1 MDGVA
6 RGAAQVERSANQV
19 ACLQFLSRSDDAQ
32 TVGAL
37 SAGTGLSRPTVHAV
51 LDDLLEAGLV
61 TAVSPAVAGLGR
73 PARTFR
79 FAREAGLVAGVDLGP
94 RGARAVICDLSGQR
108 LGYTELMGEQ
118 LPDVELIERAVRTV
132 VAEASVEIERLRAI
146 GVALPGVVEAD
157 GQLRASLA
165 LPGLVD
171 LPIAATVTQ
180 ALGCFVAVDNDIK
193 LAALAEQR
201 GGAGRGYDDV
211 VYLQIGT
218 RLSVSIVLNGV
229 IRQGRHRM
237 AGELG
242 AQRGMRWTRNAQR
255 GQLVWTSRPTG
266 EAVLKAAA
274 AGDADAR
281 AEIEDF
287 CAQIAE
293 RVATVLL
300 VVDPEVLVVRGGP
313 AEDSEV
319 LIRALEAAVD
329 KELLFPERPPFVA
342 SALGREAVVLGAV
355 GNAFDQFSS
364 DIYGVH
370 GYPSPWM
377 RITDDGERTSSETG
391 S

>member
-1 MDGVA
+1 
-6 RGAAQVERSANQV
+6 
-19 ACLQFLSRSDDAQ
+19 
-32 TVGAL
+32 
-37 SAGTGLSRPTVHAV
+37 
-51 LDDLLEAGLV
+51 
-61 TAVSPAVAGLGR
+61 
-73 PARTFR
+73 
-79 FAREAGLVAGVDLGP
+79 
-94 RGARAVICDLSGQR
+94 
-108 LGYTELMGEQ
+108 MGDQ
-118 LPDVELIERAVRTV
+118 HPDVELIERAVHAV
-132 VAEASVEIERLRAI
+132 VAEASVELERLRAV
-146 GVALPGVVEAD
+146 GVALPGVIEAD

-165 LPGLVD
+165 LPGLVG
-171 LPIAATVTQ
+171 LPIAATVAQ
-180 ALGCFVAVDNDIK
+180 ALGCSVAVDNDIK

-201 GGAGRGYDDV
+201 AGAGRGYDDV

-229 IRQGRHRM
+229 IRQGRHRL

-274 AGDADAR
+274 AGDPDAR

-313 AEDSEV
+313 AEDSDV
-319 LIRALEAAVD
+319 LIRALETAVD

-342 SALGREAVVLGAV
+342 SSLGREAVVLGAA
-355 GNAFDQFSS
+355 GNAFDQFST

-370 GYPSPWM
+370 GYPSPWT

>member
-1 MDGVA
+1 MDSSA
-6 RGAAQVERSANQV
+6 RGAAQAERSANQV
-19 ACLQFLSRSDDAQ
+19 TCLSFLSGTDDAE
-32 TVGAL
+32 TVGAI

-51 LDDLLEAGLV
+51 LDDLLDAGV
-61 TAVSPAVAGLGR
+61 VMATDPMAGGLGR
-73 PARTFR
+73 PARAFR

-94 RGARAVICDLSGQR
+94 RGARAVVCDLSGRR

-118 LPDVELIERAVRTV
+118 RPDVALIEHAVHTV
-132 VAEASVEIERLRAI
+132 VEEASVDLGRLRAI
-146 GVALPGVVEAD
+146 GVGLAGVVEAD
-157 GQLRASLA
+157 GRLRASLA
-165 LPGLVD
+165 LPDLVGV
-171 LPIAATVTQ
+171 PIASKVADT
-180 ALGCFVAVDNDIK
+180 LGHAVAVDNDIK

-211 VYLQIGT
+211 VYLQIGH

-229 IRQGRHRM
+229 IRQGRHRL

-242 AQRGMRWTRNAQR
+242 AQRGMRWTRNAER
-255 GQLVWTSRPTG
+255 GQLVWTSQPTG
-266 EAVLKAAA
+266 AAVLKAAT
-274 AGDADAR
+274 AGDPVAR
-281 AEIEDF
+281 AEIDDF

-300 VVDPEVLVVRGGP
+300 VVDPEVLVVRGG
-313 AEDSEV
+313 ASADSDV
-319 LIRALEAAVD
+319 LLRSLEAAVD
-329 KELLFPERPPFVA
+329 KELLLSERAPFVA

-377 RITDDGERTSSETG
+377 RITDDVERTSSEIG

>member
-1 MDGVA
+1 MDGGI

-19 ACLQFLSRSDDAQ
+19 ACLQFLSTTDDAQ
-32 TVGAL
+32 TVGAI

-61 TAVSPAVAGLGR
+61 SATSPAVAGPGR
-73 PARTFR
+73 PARAFR
-79 FAREAGLVAGVDLGP
+79 FAREVGLVAGVDLGP
-94 RGARAVICDLSGQR
+94 RGARGVLHDLSGER
-108 LGYTELMGEQ
+108 LAYVELMGER
-118 LPDVELIERAVRTV
+118 PDVALIERAVRAV
-132 VAEASVEIERLRAI
+132 VEEASVDIERLRAV

-157 GQLRASLA
+157 GSLRACLA
-165 LPGLVD
+165 IPDLVG
-171 LPIAATVTQ
+171 LPIAETLTQ
-180 ALGCFVAVDNDIK
+180 TLGCSVAIDNDIK

-201 GGAGRGYDDV
+201 GGAGRGYEDV

-242 AQRGMRWTRNAQR
+242 AQRKMRWTRNAKR

-274 AGDADAR
+274 AGDPDAR

-293 RVATVLL
+293 RIATVLL

-313 AEDSEV
+313 AADSDV
-319 LIRALEAAVD
+319 LIGALEAAVD
-329 KELLFPERPPFVA
+329 KELLIPERPPFVA
-342 SALGREAVVLGAV
+342 SALGREAVVLGAA
-355 GNAFDQFSS
+355 GNAFDRFSS
-364 DIYGVH
+364 DIYCVH
-370 GYPSPWM
+370 GYPSPWTP
-377 RITDDGERTSSETG
+377 ITHDVERTTSEIG